1 MTVKRVLFFSIAA
14 LTALA
19 LAAGPVM
26 AEGMGELLS
35 DREMGGVFAGD
46 TEGSGGKPPPRP
58 DYAPGVQLTDNA
70 QMNASS
76 LVLQNLNNSSSIV
89 QINMAISGNGNV
101 TQIAPKNVVV
111 GSQN

>member
-1 MTVKRVLFFSIAA
+1 MNN
-14 LTALA
+14 
-19 LAAGPVM
+19 
-26 AEGMGELLS
+26 
-35 DREMGGVFAGD
+35 
-46 TEGSGGKPPPRP
+46 
-58 DYAPGVQLTDNA
+58 YA

-101 TQIAPKNVVV
+101 TQIRPKNVVV

>member
-1 MTVKRVLFFSIAA
+1 MRKLILIPIAA

-26 AEGMGELLS
+26 AEGIGELLS
-35 DREMGGVFAGD
+35 DREMGGVFAANLGENND
-46 TEGSGGKPPPRP
+46 QSSPRP
-58 DYAPGVQLTDNA
+58 DYAPGIQLTDNA